1 MEMNKLKSSAPRRD
15 DGRHLSNPLNSFKL
29 IKEIGAGAYGTVEL
43 VEKDGLSFALK
54 IIQKKQL

>member
-1 MEMNKLKSSAPRRD
+1 MNKLKTSAPLKHDAHHRI
-15 DGRHLSNPLNSFKL
+15 NPLNSFKL